1 MWHVHGE
8 MLAKFEGWLPLGRDS
23 RRWENIKL
31 DFEEKV
37 VGEVDWINP
46 AQERDKL

>member
-1 MWHVHGE
+1 M
-8 MLAKFEGWLPLGRDS
+8 AKVGVDGRILN
-23 RRWENIKL
+23 WILKKK
-31 DFEEKV
+31 F